1 MLDLRPGA
9 WRLGT
14 NVVALQV
21 LSMIRNHGLRFGIIS
36 PDEIAR
42 IVGSENPA
50 SVSLAAETNS
60 GMKF

>member
-1 MLDLRPGA
+1 
-9 WRLGT
+9 
-14 NVVALQV
+14 
-21 LSMIRNHGLRFGIIS
+21 MIRNHGLRFGIIS